1 MAINGKTIAKNTAV
15 LYFRMILLMVVS
27 LYTSRVVLAALG
39 VDDFGIYNVV
49 GGVVAV
55 LGFLNGTLS
64 TSSSRFVTVALAGG
78 DEQNMRKTFAVVFT
92 VNVML
97 LLIILLLAETVGLWF
112 LYEKMTIPDAR
123 MNAAF
128 WVYQFS
134 VITVAF
140 NITCVPFNASII
152 AHEKMSAFAYISL
165 IDAFLKL
172 GAAYCITT
180 ILADRL
186 IFWGGA
192 LMAIQI
198 LNCLIYVFYCHKHFS
213 ECRLSL
219 CFDRGMFKQ
228 IMGFISWSAYGSF
241 VSVGFTQGLN
251 IILNLFFNP
260 AVNAA
265 RGIAVQI
272 QGAVMQFTSNFQT
285 AINPPL
291 IKNTS
296 QKDFE
301 SARKLLTVS
310 SKFSFFLLCILGV
323 PLIVEAH
330 YVLQIW
336 LGQVPD
342 YAVQFVQIMLVIGI
356 WGCLAN
362 PLRIVNQAEGNIKK
376 FQLYECTILLMI
388 VPVSYFMLKIW
399 HIPILVFVVHLVI
412 DNIAQVVRMK
422 IVLPKID
429 MTMGTY
435 VKNIYFRIIP
445 VFFLSFIVPILINQF
460 MEEGLI
466 RFILSLVATE
476 TTMMLVIY
484 VIGVTYSER
493 QMLRTSIKK
502 IVNRRKE

>member
-15 LYFRMILLMVVS
+15 LYFRMILLTIVS

-39 VDDFGIYNVV
+39 VNDYGIYNVV

-112 LYEKMTIPDAR
+112 LYEKMTIPDDR
-123 MNAAF
+123 LNAAF

-172 GAAYCITT
+172 GAAYYITT
-180 ILADRL
+180 TSADRL

-198 LNCLIYVFYCHKHFS
+198 LNCLIYVFYCRKNFR

-219 CFDRGMFKQ
+219 CFDKGMFKQ

-265 RGIAVQI
+265 RGIAVQV
-272 QGAVMQFTSNFQT
+272 QGAVMQFTSNFQM

-296 QKDFE
+296 QKDFA
-301 SARKLLTVS
+301 SARKLLIVS
-310 SKFSFFLLCILGV
+310 SKFSFFLLCILGI

-388 VPVSYFMLKIW
+388 VPVSYFMLKLW
-399 HIPILVFVVHLVI
+399 QIPIIVFVVHLVI
-412 DNIAQVVRMK
+412 DNIAQIIRMK
-422 IVLPKID
+422 IVLPKIN
-429 MTMGTY
+429 MKMGAY
-435 VKNIYFRIIP
+435 VKDIYFRIIP
-445 VFFLSFIVPILINQF
+445 VFV
-460 MEEGLI
+460 
-466 RFILSLVATE
+466 LSLVAPIMIYSIMDEGLTRFLLSLVVTE
-476 TTMMLVIY
+476 IIMMMSIY
-484 VIGVTYSER
+484 LIGLTPSER
-493 QMLRTSIKK
+493 QMLIASIKK
-502 IVNRRKE
+502 IVNKR

>member
-1 MAINGKTIAKNTAV
+1 MAIDSRTIAKNTAV

-78 DEQNMRKTFAVVFT
+78 DAQNMRKTFAVVFT

-97 LLIILLLAETVGLWF
+97 LLIILLLAETIGLWF
-112 LYEKMTIPDAR
+112 LYEKMTIPDDR

-180 ILADRL
+180 TPTDRL
-186 IFWGGA
+186 ISWGGA

-198 LNCLIYVFYCHKHFS
+198 LNCLIYVFYCHKRFN

-219 CFDRGMFKQ
+219 CFDRGMFRQ

-265 RGIAVQI
+265 RGIAVQV

-336 LGQVPD
+336 LGRVPD

-399 HIPILVFVVHLVI
+399 PIPILVFLVHLVI
-412 DNIAQVVRMK
+412 DNIAQIIRMK

-429 MTMGTY
+429 MSMGSY
-435 VKNIYFRIIP
+435 VKDIYLRIIP
-445 VFFLSFIVPILINQF
+445 VFILSFIVPILINHF
-460 MEEGLI
+460 IKEGLA
-466 RFILSLVATE
+466 RFIFSLVLTE
-476 TTMMLVIY
+476 MIMMLSIY
-484 VIGVTYSER
+484 IIGVTPSER
-493 QMLRTSIKK
+493 MMLKTSIKK
-502 IVNRRKE
+502 LVNRRKE

>member
-1 MAINGKTIAKNTAV
+1 MAIDSKTIAKNTAV

-27 LYTSRVVLAALG
+27 LYTSRVVLTALG

-78 DEQNMRKTFAVVFT
+78 DLHNMRKTFATVFT
-92 VNVML
+92 VNIML

-112 LYEKMTIPDAR
+112 LYEKMTIPNDR
-123 MNAAF
+123 MTAAF

-172 GAAYCITT
+172 GAAYYVTT
-180 ILADRL
+180 ASYDRL
-186 IFWGGA
+186 VLWGGG
-192 LMAIQI
+192 LMTIQV
-198 LNCLIYVFYCHKHFS
+198 LNCLLYVFYCKKHFN
-213 ECRLSL
+213 ECSISL
-219 CFDRGMFKQ
+219 CFDGKMFKK

-241 VSVGFTQGLN
+241 VSVGFTHGLN
-251 IILNLFFNP
+251 IILNLFFSP

-265 RGIAVQI
+265 RGIAVQV
-272 QGAVMQFTSNFQT
+272 QGAVMHFTSNFQT

-296 QKDFE
+296 QRDFS
-301 SARKLLTVS
+301 SARTLLTAS
-310 SKFSFFLLCILGV
+310 SKFSFFLLCVLGI

-330 YVLQIW
+330 HIIQIW
-336 LGQVPD
+336 LGQVPE
-342 YAVQFVQIMLVIGI
+342 YAVQFVQIMLVTGI
-356 WGCLAN
+356 WGCLAG
-362 PLRIVNQAEGNIKK
+362 PLRVVNQAEGNIKK

-388 VPVSYFMLKIW
+388 VPISYFTLKLW
-399 HIPILVFVVHLVI
+399 QIPILVFVVHLVI
-412 DNIAQVVRMK
+412 DNIAQFIRMS
-422 IVLPKID
+422 IVLPKIE
-429 MTMGTY
+429 MSISTY
-435 VKNIYFRIIP
+435 IKEVYLRVLP
-445 VFFLSFIVPILINQF
+445 VFVMSFVAPFLIHRLVK
-460 MEEGLI
+460 EGLF
-466 RFILSLVATE
+466 RLVVNITITE
-476 TTMMLVIY
+476 IVMLAIIY
-484 VIGVTYSER
+484 IIGLKSSER
-493 QMLRTSIKK
+493 VLIINYVNKIIYRSKK
-502 IVNRRKE
+502 

>member
-15 LYFRMILLMVVS
+15 LYFRMILLMIVS

-39 VDDFGIYNVV
+39 VDDYGIYNVV
-49 GGVVAV
+49 GGIVAI

-64 TSSSRFVTVALAGG
+64 TSSSRFVTVALAEG
-78 DEQNMRKTFAVVFT
+78 DEQIMRKTFTVVFT
-92 VNVML
+92 VNVLL

-112 LYEKMTIPDAR
+112 LYEKMTIPDER

-180 ILADRL
+180 TTTDRL
-186 IFWGGA
+186 IIWGGA

-198 LNCLIYVFYCHKHFS
+198 LNCLIYVLYCYKHFN

-219 CFDRGMFKQ
+219 CFDGVMFKK

-265 RGIAVQI
+265 RGIAVQV
-272 QGAVMQFTSNFQT
+272 QGTVMHFTTNFQT

-296 QKDFE
+296 QKDFA

-310 SKFSFFLLCILGV
+310 SKFSFFLLCILGI

-388 VPVSYFMLKIW
+388 VPVSYFMLKLW
-399 HIPILVFVVHLVI
+399 QIPIIVFVVHLVI
-412 DNIAQVVRMK
+412 DNIAQIVRVA
-422 IVLPKID
+422 ISLPKID
-429 MTMGTY
+429 MPIKDY
-435 VKNIYFRIIP
+435 INDVYLRILP
-445 VFFLSFIVPILINQF
+445 VFVLSFISPIIIYFF
-460 MEEGLI
+460 MSEGLC
-466 RFILSLVATE
+466 RFLISLIVTE
-476 TTMMLVIY
+476 TVMMFVIY
-484 VIGVTYSER
+484 SVGITQEER
-493 QMLRTSIKK
+493 LLIKRSIKK
-502 IVNRRKE
+502 IMIKTVK

>member
-78 DEQNMRKTFAVVFT
+78 DAQNMRKTFAVVFT

-97 LLIILLLAETVGLWF
+97 LLIILLLAETIGLWF
-112 LYEKMTIPDAR
+112 LYEKMTIPDDR

-180 ILADRL
+180 TPTDRL
-186 IFWGGA
+186 ISWGGA

-198 LNCLIYVFYCHKHFS
+198 LNCLIYVFYCHKRFN

-219 CFDRGMFKQ
+219 CFDRGMFRQ

-265 RGIAVQI
+265 RGIAVQV

-336 LGQVPD
+336 LGRVPD

-399 HIPILVFVVHLVI
+399 PIPILVFLVHLVI
-412 DNIAQVVRMK
+412 DNIAQIIRMK

-429 MTMGTY
+429 MSMGSY
-435 VKNIYFRIIP
+435 VKDIYLRIIP
-445 VFFLSFIVPILINQF
+445 VFILSFIVPILINHF
-460 MEEGLI
+460 IKEGLA
-466 RFILSLVATE
+466 RFIFSLVLTE
-476 TTMMLVIY
+476 MIMMLSIY
-484 VIGVTYSER
+484 IIGVTPSER
-493 QMLRTSIKK
+493 MMLKTSIKK
-502 IVNRRKE
+502 LVNRRKE